1 MLFFIKY
8 SPQRIDEIIGNEEA
22 RTRIRQWLLGWDAS
36 KGKRPKPIL
45 VHGPTGTGKTSFAY
59 ALKREYEL
67 ELIEMGSSDLRN
79 REHVERVL
87 GGAAQSGLF
96 GTLSGKKRIILIDDV
111 DALQSADTGGGSA
124 ITRILKEGNCPVILT
139 ATNPWDKKLSG
150 VRAECE
156 LVQLR
161 RVSKPSISK
170 ILRRISE
177 AEKLNIADEVIIS
190 ISENA
195 SGDVRAAINDLQAR
209 SMGTRDREVDIFNKV
224 RSVFKAMTY
233 ADAKKVSYG
242 NFDYD
247 IVKLWIDENIPL
259 EYEDTVDMANAY
271 LALSQ
276 ADIFDGRI
284 KRSHWGYFK
293 YSIDFVT
300 AGVSLS
306 KKEVYRK
313 FTRYQF
319 PSYLREMGATVA
331 RRAMRK
337 EIGKKIG
344 SIVHANRKD
353 ALEYLPL
360 IRGFC
365 EMENGVEGVM
375 LQYKLSEEEIAFIN
389 GVETEKIKKKNTG
402 KSGKEGEKEAVKKED
417 AKEELKT
424 DNKEAKTE
432 EKKEDETKHAKP
444 KVQNTKLTGDTKLHE
459 FF

>member
-8 SPQRIDEIIGNEEA
+8 SPQRIDEILGNEEA
-22 RTRIRQWLLGWDAS
+22 RTRIRQWLLRWNAS
-36 KGKRPKPIL
+36 KGKIPKPIL

-67 ELIEMGSSDLRN
+67 ELIEMGASDLRN
-79 REHVERVL
+79 RDHVERVL

-96 GTLSGKKRIILIDDV
+96 GTLSGKKRIVLIDDV
-111 DALQSADTGGGSA
+111 DALQTADTGGGSA
-124 ITRILKEGNCPVILT
+124 IVKILKEGNCPVILT

-170 ILRRISE
+170 ILKRIAE
-177 AEKLNIADEVIIS
+177 AEKIKLDENEFSRIA
-190 ISENA
+190 ENS

-209 SMGTRDREVDIFNKV
+209 SMGTRDREEDIFNKV
-224 RSVFKAMTY
+224 RNIFKAMTY
-233 ADAKKVSYG
+233 AEAKKVSYG
-242 NFDYD
+242 NLDYD

-271 LALSQ
+271 LALSR

-300 AGVSLS
+300 AGVSLA

-319 PSYLREMGATVA
+319 PAYLREMGATVA

-344 SIVHANRKD
+344 SIVHSNRKD
-353 ALEYLPL
+353 ALAYLPL

-365 EMENGVEGVM
+365 SMEDGIEKVM
-375 LQYKLSEEEIAFIN
+375 LHYKLGEEEIAFIN
-389 GVETEKIKKKNTG
+389 GVEAEKIKKKKTG
-402 KSGKEGEKEAVKKED
+402 KEDETVAVKKE
-417 AKEELKT
+417 KESEK
-424 DNKEAKTE
+424 KEI
-432 EKKEDETKHAKP
+432 EKKEDNEEVGPEKEKKQTIRKAESKKP
-444 KVQNTKLTGDTKLHE
+444 VGDTKLNE